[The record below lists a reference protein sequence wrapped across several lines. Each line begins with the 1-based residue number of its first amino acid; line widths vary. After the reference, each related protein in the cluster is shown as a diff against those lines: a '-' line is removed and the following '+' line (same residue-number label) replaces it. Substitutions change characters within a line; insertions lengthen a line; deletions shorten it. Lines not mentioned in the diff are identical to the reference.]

1 MGVLKKTFQ
10 NADLRKR
17 ILFTLMIF
25 VVYRVGTFI
34 TVPGVNAGILYAL
47 QDTTILGFMDALSG
61 GALSNFSIFAMS
73 ISPYITASIVIQL
86 LQMDVIP
93 ILSEWSKEGETGKRK
108 LNQVTRYMSLVL
120 AFIQAIVMAIGFNF
134 TLGGVLLQTQA
145 WWIYLYIGLVM
156 TAGTAVLLFLADQ
169 ITAKGIGNGTSML
182 IIAGIMSRMPA
193 MVTDIYRRYIGGGP
207 VGGQGRIF
215 PSIGSLSGW
224 DFWLNIIGL
233 ISVVGLMIF
242 TIIAVIYLQ
251 SATRKLPIQYANR
264 HNSAQLSGQKDS
276 FIPFKLNSAGVIPVI
291 FASSLISLPLTIAGF
306 MDEGS
311 ATYVWLNRIFNFNR
325 SWIGLLL
332 YVILIGAFTFF
343 YAFVQ
348 VNPEKIAE
356 NLKKQGSYIPGIRPG
371 DDTENYISKILGR
384 VTFVGAIYLIVI
396 AALPIVLGLIP
407 NLDIPQ
413 SVQIGGTGILIVVG
427 VALET
432 AKQISNRNQEKEYRG
447 FIK

>member
-25 VVYRVGTFI
+25 VIYRVGSFI
-34 TVPGVNAGILYAL
+34 TVPGVDNTVLYGTM
-47 QDTTILGFMDALSG
+47 DTTVLGFMDVLSG
-61 GALSNFSIFAMS
+61 GALSQFSVFAMS

-93 ILSEWSKEGETGKRK
+93 VLSEWSKEGETGKRK
-108 LNQVTRYMSLVL
+108 LNQLTRYMSLIL

-134 TLGGVLLQTQA
+134 MVGGVLLQTQV
-145 WWIYLYIGLVM
+145 WWIYLYIALIM
-156 TAGTAVLLFLADQ
+156 TAGTAILLFLADQ
-169 ITAKGIGNGTSML
+169 ITSKGIGNGTSM
-182 IIAGIMSRMPA
+182 IIVAGIMSRMPS
-193 MVTDIYRRYIGGGP
+193 MVTDIYNRYLTDIT
-207 VGGQGRIF
+207 VF
-215 PSIGSLSGW
+215 
-224 DFWLNIIGL
+224 NIIGF
-233 ISVVGLMIF
+233 ISVVALMVL
-242 TIIAVIYLQ
+242 TIILVIYLQ

-291 FASSLISLPLTIAGF
+291 FASSLISLPIMVARF
-306 MDEGS
+306 MPGTQTAEILDM
-311 ATYVWLNRIFNFNR
+311 IFNFQER
-325 SWIGLLL
+325 WIGLLI
-332 YVILIGAFTFF
+332 YVVLIGVFTFF

-348 VNPEKIAE
+348 VSPEKIAE

-371 DDTENYISKILGR
+371 DDTENYVSKILGR
-384 VTFVGAIYLIVI
+384 VTFIGAIYLIFI
-396 AALPIVLGLIP
+396 ASLPILLGFIP
-407 NLDIPQ
+407 RLDMPQ